1 MKIVLEVSEV
11 KLEEIKSVDQ
21 IKNISSA
28 IANPEKV
35 FDHCGNSY
43 EDTQKF
49 FNKLF
54 FGNLER

>member
-1 MKIVLEVSEV
+1 MLEVSEV

-35 FDHCGNSY
+35 FEHHGNSY